1 MMNDAE
7 MMQIAQL
14 KHNIN
19 VQAKKVDDRLNELLS
34 RKGPFGV
41 GDSIVSDAMRYSIL
55 NGGKRIRPFLCLEF
69 AKACGGNEDV
79 ALDFACAV
87 EMIHT
92 YSLIHDDLPCM
103 DNDDMRRGKPSCHK
117 IFGESNALL
126 AGDSLLTRAFYVISS
141 IDCNPRN
148 RVSAINF
155 LSEYSG
161 IKGMI
166 GGQVLDLKF
175 ENSQPTVDEVL
186 TMYKLKTSYLLIAAC
201 QLGCLSCEQAP
212 SVYLQEG
219 ASNYAINLGLAF
231 QIQDDILDIISDEA
245 TLGKPVGSD
254 EKNDKSTIVKF
265 FGLEKAKKMV
275 NEYTQKAID
284 ALDDIDGDTSTLKE
298 FALYMANRAY

>member
-1 MMNDAE
+1 MNDAE
-7 MMQIAQL
+7 MMKIAQL

-19 VQAKKVDDRLNELLS
+19 IQANKVDNRLNELLS

-41 GDSIVSDAMRYSIL
+41 GDSVVSDAMRYSIL

-117 IFGESNALL
+117 VFGEANALL

-141 IDCNPRN
+141 TDCDSKN

-155 LSEYSG
+155 LSGYSG

-166 GGQVLDLKF
+166 GGQFLDLKF

-186 TMYKLKTSYLLIAAC
+186 TMYKLKTSCLLIAAC
-201 QLGCLSCEQAP
+201 QLGCLSCKQAP
-212 SVYLQEG
+212 SIYLQEA

-231 QIQDDILDIISDEA
+231 QIQDDILDITSDEA

-265 FGLEKAKKMV
+265 FGLEKAKEMV
-275 NEYTQKAID
+275 SEYTQKAIE
-284 ALDDIDGDTSTLKE
+284 ALDSIDGDTSTLKE

>member
-1 MMNDAE
+1 MTDIE
-7 MMQIAQL
+7 MMKLAQL

-19 VQAKKVDDRLNELLS
+19 LQADKVDMRLNELLS
-34 RKGPFGV
+34 RQGPYGV
-41 GDSIVSDAMRYSIL
+41 GNSIVADAMRYSIL

-69 AKACGGNEDV
+69 AKACGGKEDI

-117 IFGESNALL
+117 AYGEANALL
-126 AGDSLLTRAFYVISS
+126 AGDSLLTKAFNVISS
-141 IDCNPRN
+141 IDCNSKII
-148 RVSAINF
+148 VSAINY
-155 LSEYSG
+155 LSELSG

-166 GGQVLDLKF
+166 GGQVLDLQF
-175 ENSQPTVDEVL
+175 ENSNPTVDEVIS
-186 TMYKLKTSYLLIAAC
+186 MYKLKTSCLLVASCVLGSLSYENCSSSLIQAA
-201 QLGCLSCEQAP
+201 SD
-212 SVYLQEG
+212 
-219 ASNYAINLGLAF
+219 YAINLGLAF
-231 QIQDDILDIISDEA
+231 QIQDDILDITSDEA

-265 FGLEKAKKMV
+265 YGLEKAKELL

-284 ALDDIDGDTSTLKE
+284 ALDGVDGDTTSLKE
-298 FALYMANRAY
+298 FALYMANRTY

>member
-1 MMNDAE
+1 MTDIE
-7 MMQIAQL
+7 MMKIAKL
-14 KHNIN
+14 KHDIN
-19 VQAKKVDDRLNELLS
+19 LQANKVDARLNELLS
-34 RKGPFGV
+34 RHGSYGV
-41 GDSIVSDAMRYSIL
+41 GISVVSDAMRYSIL

-69 AKACGGNEDV
+69 SKACGGSEKV

-117 IFGESNALL
+117 AFGEANALL
-126 AGDSLLTRAFYVISS
+126 AGDALLTRAFYVISS
-141 IDCNPRN
+141 ADCFANN
-148 RVSAINF
+148 RVSATNI
-155 LSEYSG
+155 LSEYAG

-166 GGQVLDLKF
+166 GGQVLDLEF
-175 ENSQPTVDEVL
+175 ENSKPTVDEVL
-186 TMYKLKTSYLLIAAC
+186 AMYKLKTGCLLVASC
-201 QLGCLSCEQAP
+201 LLGCLSCDNCLSIAT
-212 SVYLQEG
+212 QES

-231 QIQDDILDIISDEA
+231 QIQDDILDITSDEA

-265 FGLEKAKKMV
+265 FGLEKAKELV

-284 ALDDIDGDTSTLKE
+284 ALDGIDGDTTNLRE
-298 FALYMANRAY
+298 FALYMANRTY